1 MTLHAVAKTKSN
13 FLTNNRD
20 HRSEFV
26 AYIFLNC
33 WLELFPEF
41 FGTVRY
47 LISGYKVRINPY
59 ILYAAQELRIFHYLK
74 RYKCM
79 EFEGRILV

>member
-26 AYIFLNC
+26 AYIFLNS

-41 FGTVRY
+41 SGTKYDLKTVRY
-47 LISGYKVRINPY
+47 LKSGHKVRINPFS
-59 ILYAAQELRIFHYLK
+59 IFTQVNIRNSML
-74 RYKCM
+74 
-79 EFEGRILV
+79 